1 MTHIVHLTVYL
12 KSHCTGMVFWKS
24 SCRLSTD
31 RSRPNGS
38 PSWCPR
44 ISWKPSP
51 RRVALIVL
59 LSHVSLTIR
68 TVQQVHPRLRHA
80 PAESCRPS
88 AVLAAAESVSMSTRI
103 IRALTCAVSTVEVD
117 ILKPDTGV
125 VTIERPLHSS
135 SKGSSSRAGTS
146 GQTTPERMQYTE
158 PVSEGEDE
166 EMDMAPG
173 KHRTQQLRMIRT
185 THSPCS

>member
-1 MTHIVHLTVYL
+1 MKYRLQLAVCVN
-12 KSHCTGMVFWKS
+12 CRCAGMVFWKS
-24 SCRLSTD
+24 SCRLSTG
-31 RSRPNGS
+31 RSRLSGS

-80 PAESCRPS
+80 PAESCRPG
-88 AVLAAAESVSMSTRI
+88 AVLAAAESVAMSTCV
-103 IRALTCAVSTVEVD
+103 IRALTCAMSIVEVD